1 MMKKIFI
8 GNHEVI
14 IGGRQET
21 SLWKEVAL
29 REREEPPQLAWFPNI
44 ITEREIVHM
53 ESSFRQNKNPLSYFL
68 FNESAKNL
76 EEAFFSYYKVIE
88 AAGGVVRN
96 RKKKVLM
103 MFRRG
108 KWDLPK
114 GKIDKG
120 ETIRAAAKREVMEE
134 TGIKKLKII
143 SKIKFLDGKQDCT
156 YHTYLLNLRR
166 VIKATHWFEMISD
179 DESPLTPQ
187 REEGITEVGWFT
199 KKEIRENL
207 KNSYRLVEWVLEES
221 GVI

>member
-1 MMKKIFI
+1 MKKIFI

-14 IGGRQET
+14 IADKKEA
-21 SLWKEVAL
+21 SLLKEVSL
-29 REREEPPQLAWFPNI
+29 KGKPPKPSSLPNI
-44 ITEREIVHM
+44 ITEREMVLM
-53 ESSFRQNKNPLSYFL
+53 ESSFRYNKNPLTYFL
-68 FNESAKNL
+68 FNESGKNK
-76 EEAFFSYYKVIE
+76 EEAFFSHYKIIE
-88 AAGGVVRN
+88 AAGGVVKN

-114 GKIDKG
+114 GKIDRG
-120 ETIRAAAKREVMEE
+120 ETLRAAARREVMEE

-143 SKIKFLDGKQDCT
+143 KKIKFLDGKQDCT

-166 VIKATHWFEMISD
+166 VIKATYWFEMFSD

-187 REEGITEVGWFT
+187 ADEGITEVGWFT

-207 KNSYRLVEWVLEES
+207 KNSYRLVEWVLQEN